1 MTPRYLLLPYFVI
14 SPIIPCLF
22 SLQGNESEDIVEE
35 AEESTS
41 EDNMMPATK
50 KAAKAAPKK
59 KAGPKTTGDVEGDDF
74 VANVSPQPIDD
85 RSYNINMADGWIRVQ
100 YSEGLVD
107 YIMIE
112 FHVNGILPEGGWRI
126 VFNEDENKVSFQ
138 RAIHKFLFS
147 KEHLSSIMNPGEYSS
162 THSRVVA
169 VDHSAQRMMTD
180 RVEESGDFFW
190 GRAQVVNLNVKC
202 TGTPQISYKAY
213 KSGLIVGR
221 HKQYN
226 CVCTCRVQVAAQRTE
241 TMQRVE
247 KGVVQMFDLPSSQ
260 SSMDSP
266 PDRCKPKGNKRSYV
280 DDSPDGY

>member
-1 MTPRYLLLPYFVI
+1 
-14 SPIIPCLF
+14 
-22 SLQGNESEDIVEE
+22 
-35 AEESTS
+35 
-41 EDNMMPATK
+41 MMPITK
-50 KAAKAAPKK
+50 KAAKVAPKK
-59 KAGPKTTGDVEGDDF
+59 KVGRKTTGDVEGNDF
-74 VANVSPQPIDD
+74 VTAPNMSPQPVEDCG
-85 RSYNINMADGWIRVQ
+85 YNINMADGWIHVQ

-107 YIMIE
+107 YIMVE
-112 FHVNGILPEGGWRI
+112 FHVNGVLPEGGWRI
-126 VFNEDENKVSFQ
+126 VFNEDERKISFQ

-147 KEHLSSIMNPGEYSS
+147 KEHLKAIMNPGEYCS

-190 GRAQVVNLNVKC
+190 GRAQVVNLKVKC

-213 KSGLIVGR
+213 RSGLVLGG

-266 PDRCKPKGNKRSYV
+266 PDRRKPKDNKRSYV
-280 DDSPDGY
+280 DDSDPDGY